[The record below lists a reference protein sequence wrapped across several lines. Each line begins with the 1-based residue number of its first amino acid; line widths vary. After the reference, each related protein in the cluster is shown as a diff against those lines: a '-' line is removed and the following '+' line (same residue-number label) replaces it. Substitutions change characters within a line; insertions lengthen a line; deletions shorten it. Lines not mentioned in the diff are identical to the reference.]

1 MCGKAVGI
9 VTKEEMWKKMGE
21 LAFDLEEIDKQL
33 GGLYHLKKQKMEEIK
48 QLKDMMVDAA
58 RNRRD

>member
-1 MCGKAVGI
+1 MGI
-9 VTKEEMWKKMGE
+9 VTKEEMWQKMGE

-33 GGLYHLKKQKMEEIK
+33 SGLYHLKKQKMEEIK